1 MLKKLTK
8 HLDEKEESY
17 FEHMK
22 SSSWKIIHTLKVIEL
37 QCLVHSVFPF
47 LYENALSG
55 KLPELQRLADQTE
68 PITDEELYE
77 VYGGD

>member
-8 HLDEKEESY
+8 HLDEREKSY

-22 SSSWKIIHTLKVIEL
+22 SSWKIIHTLKVIEI

>member
-1 MLKKLTK
+1 
-8 HLDEKEESY
+8 
-17 FEHMK
+17 MK
-22 SSSWKIIHTLKVIEL
+22 SSWKIIHTLKVIEL

-55 KLPELQRLADQTE
+55 KLPELQKLADQTE

>member
-8 HLDEKEESY
+8 HLEEKEESY
-17 FEHMK
+17 FQHMI
-22 SSSWKIIHTLKVIEL
+22 SSWKIIHTLKVIEL

-47 LYENALSG
+47 LYEEALSG
-55 KLPELQRLADQTE
+55 KIAELQRLAERKE
-68 PITDEELYE
+68 PVPDDELYE